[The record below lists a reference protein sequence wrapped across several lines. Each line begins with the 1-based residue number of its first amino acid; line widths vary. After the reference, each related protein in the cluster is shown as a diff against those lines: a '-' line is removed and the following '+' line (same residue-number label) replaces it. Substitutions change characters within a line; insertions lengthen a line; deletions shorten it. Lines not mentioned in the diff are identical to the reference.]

1 MHLNSLASSRICIIL
16 CTFNGEA
23 YLKAQLDSIE
33 NQTHKD
39 WIVVATD
46 DGSHDKT
53 LEILKKFQQIWGEEK
68 LQIFE
73 GLKMGFA
80 KNFLNSLRNI
90 NINANYFAYCDQDDI
105 WLPHKLE
112 RALGYISSIADQSR
126 PCLYCSRTI
135 YISHAGDEIGES
147 YIFAREPSFKNAL
160 VQCIA
165 GGNTMVFNGQ
175 TREYLSKIKHDA
187 EIVSHDWIT
196 YILVTGVGGHVYW
209 DVKPTVLYRQH
220 DGSSVGENRT
230 LQARLNRV
238 KKLLNGRYKN
248 WVGNNLLALSSIAG
262 YFTFENQ
269 KTFNNLTELRS
280 GNIFLR
286 LWGLYKSGIRR
297 QTLFG
302 NIALYLAAILKKI

>member
-1 MHLNSLASSRICIIL
+1 MHLNPLASSRVCIIL

-23 YLKAQLDSIE
+23 YVEAQLDSIE

-53 LEILKKFQQIWGEEK
+53 LEILKKYQQIWGEEK
-68 LQIFE
+68 LQIFK
-73 GLKMGFA
+73 GLKKGFA
-80 KNFLNSLRNI
+80 KNFLNSLKNI
-90 NINANYFAYCDQDDI
+90 SINADYFAYCDQDDI

-112 RALGYISSIADQSR
+112 RAISYLAPIADQSR

-135 YISHAGDEIGES
+135 YISTSGDEIGES
-147 YIFAREPSFKNAL
+147 YIFSMKPSFKNAL

-165 GGNTMVFNGQ
+165 GGNTMVFNGLM
-175 TREYLSKIKHDA
+175 REYLSKINHDS

-209 DVKPTVLYRQH
+209 DVEPTVLYRQH

-230 LQARLNRV
+230 LQAKLNRI
-238 KKLLNGRYKN
+238 KKLVNGRYKD
-248 WVGNNLLALSSIAG
+248 WVGNNLLALSSIAN
-262 YFTFENQ
+262 YLTFENQ

-302 NIALYLAAILKKI
+302 NIALYLAAILNKI